1 MEKYLIFLI
10 LALITEIIGT
20 VSGFGSSI
28 LFVPTASLF
37 FDFKAV
43 LGITAV
49 FHVFSNISKIT
60 LFRKGINKDIAI
72 KLGIPAVLFVIIGAL
87 LTKYVPVKE
96 MELGMNILIA
106 ALAIFLLFRFNKP
119 LAQTNKN
126 LYLGGMISGF
136 FAGLVGTGG
145 AIRGITL
152 AAFNLPK
159 DIFIATSSLIDLG
172 VDFSR
177 AIIYVS
183 QGYFPKEY
191 IVLIPFLI
199 IVSILGSYLG
209 KLILKR
215 TSERVFKYIVLGII
229 LLTSVFQ
236 FINYFLSPIWSAG

>member
-1 MEKYLIFLI
+1 MEKYFIFLI

-72 KLGIPAVLFVIIGAL
+72 KLGIPAVLFVIIGAM
-87 LTKYVPVKE
+87 LTKFVPVKE

-106 ALAIFLLFRFNKP
+106 CLAIFLLFRFNKP
-119 LAQTNKN
+119 LKQTNQN
-126 LYLGGMISGF
+126 LYFGGIISGF

-159 DIFIATSSLIDLG
+159 DIFIATSALIDLG
-172 VDFSR
+172 VDLSR
-177 AIIYVS
+177 AVVYIS
-183 QGYFPKEY
+183 QGYFPSEY
-191 IVLIPFLI
+191 IKLIPFLI
-199 IVSILGSYLG
+199 LVSVLGSYIG
-209 KLILKR
+209 KIILKY
-215 TSERVFKYIVLGII
+215 TSEKVFKYIVLGVVI
-229 LLTSVFQ
+229 LTSIFQ
-236 FINYFLSPIWSAG
+236 FINYFSNYSSS

>member
-1 MEKYLIFLI
+1 MEKYFVFLV

-49 FHVFSNISKIT
+49 FHVFSNLSKIT

-72 KLGIPAVLFVIIGAL
+72 KLGIPAVLFVILGAM

-96 MELGMNILIA
+96 MELGMNLLIA
-106 ALAIFLLFRFNKP
+106 SLAVFLLLRFDKP
-119 LAQTNKN
+119 LKQTNQN
-126 LYLGGMISGF
+126 LYLGGVISGF

-159 DIFIATSSLIDLG
+159 DIFIATSALIDLG

-183 QGYFPKEY
+183 QGYFPSEY
-191 IVLIPFLI
+191 IKLIPFLI
-199 IVSILGSYLG
+199 LVSVLGSYLG
-209 KLILKR
+209 KVILKY
-215 TSERVFKYIVLGII
+215 TSERVFKYIVLAVVI
-229 LLTSVFQ
+229 LTSVFQ
-236 FINYFLSPIWSAG
+236 FINYFTNAASS